1 MLEFRNLSKR
11 YGDVQALN
19 DVSFS
24 VKPGR
29 AVGFLGSNGAGKT
42 TTMRTVFGLV
52 RPDVGETLWAGR
64 EISDEA
70 RLGFGYMP
78 EQRGLYG
85 TMAVKDQLVFLGRLH
100 GMSISAAKGKAD
112 VWLERLGLAERSADA
127 LEKLSHGNQQ
137 RVQLA
142 AALLHDPVLLV
153 LDEPFSG
160 LDPMGVD
167 NMKKILSEQTAR
179 GAAVL
184 FSSHQLD
191 LVEDVCDDIAIIHKG
206 VIARSGDLA
215 EIRSASTVRNVQ
227 VASPDNSQWVATAPG
242 VVSHQHNAVSGL
254 HELLVNDNISAEE
267 FLRHATATGPVTSFS
282 YTLPSLEDIYR
293 ETVQ

>member
-1 MLEFRNLSKR
+1 M
-11 YGDVQALN
+11 QALN

-24 VKPGR
+24 VRAGR

-52 RPDVGETLWAGR
+52 RPDVGTTLWAGS
-64 EISDEA
+64 EIGDET
-70 RLGFGYMP
+70 RLRFGYMP

-100 GMSISAAKGKAD
+100 GMRVADAKEQAD
-112 VWLERLGLAERSADA
+112 VWIDRLGLADRSGDA

-142 AALLHDPVLLV
+142 AALLHDPDLLV

-160 LDPMGVD
+160 LDPTGVD
-167 NMKKILSEQTAR
+167 NMKGILSEQTAR

-191 LVEDVCDDIAIIHKG
+191 LVEDVCDDIAIIHDG
-206 VIARSGDLA
+206 VIARSGDLS
-215 EIRSASTVRNVQ
+215 EIRASAANRNVQ
-227 VASPDNSQWVATAPG
+227 ILGLDNSDWVTTAPG
-242 VVSHQHNAVSGL
+242 VVSHQYNSVSGV
-254 HELLVNDNISAEE
+254 HELIVNDDVSAED
-267 FLRHATATGPVTSFS
+267 LLHHASAAGTVASFS

-293 ETVQ
+293 ETVR

>member
-1 MLEFRNLSKR
+1 MLEFKNLSKR
-11 YGDVQALN
+11 YGDVQALS

-24 VKPGR
+24 VRPGR

-52 RPDVGETLWAGR
+52 RPDVGDTLWAGS
-64 EISDEA
+64 EIDDET
-70 RLGFGYMP
+70 RLRFGYMP

-100 GMSISAAKGKAD
+100 GMSASAGKEQAD
-112 VWLERLGLAERSADA
+112 VWLDRLGLADRAGDA

-142 AALLHDPVLLV
+142 AALLHDPDLLV

-160 LDPMGVD
+160 LDPTGVD
-167 NMKKILSEQTAR
+167 NMKQILIEQTER

-191 LVEDVCDDIAIIHKG
+191 LVEDVCDDIAIIHDG
-206 VIARSGDLA
+206 AIARSGDLA
-215 EIRSASTVRNVQ
+215 ELQASSALRNVLIQ
-227 VASPDNSQWVATAPG
+227 GPDNSDWVATAPG
-242 VVSHQHNAVSGL
+242 VVSHEFNSVSGVHAL
-254 HELLVNDNISAEE
+254 IVHDDVSAED
-267 FLRHATATGPVTSFS
+267 FLRHVVAAGTVTSFS
-282 YTLPSLEDIYR
+282 YTPPSLEDIYR